1 MNTKLRIEARNGL
14 EKDFFNLMNYVVLEK
29 TKENVKKHRDIKLMT
44 INQRRSYLVSQPN
57 YHTTKWFQKN
67 QLKIKKKKKKIV
79 VKINKPVHL
88 GL

>member
-57 YHTTKWFQKN
+57 YHTTKWFPKN
-67 QLKIKKKKKKIV
+67 LLEIEMKKKKIV

-88 GL
+88 GK

>member
-1 MNTKLRIEARNGL
+1 
-14 EKDFFNLMNYVVLEK
+14 
-29 TKENVKKHRDIKLMT
+29 MT

-57 YHTTKWFQKN
+57 YHTTKWFPKN
-67 QLKIKKKKKKIV
+67 LLEIEMKKKKKIV

>member
-1 MNTKLRIEARNGL
+1 
-14 EKDFFNLMNYVVLEK
+14 
-29 TKENVKKHRDIKLMT
+29 MT

-57 YHTTKWFQKN
+57 YHTTKWFPKN
-67 QLKIKKKKKKIV
+67 LLEIEMKKKKIV